1 MARVTF
7 ITPYFWPEVAANV
20 PLVTT
25 LSEDLAE
32 AGHAVTIVTGA
43 PNRNVD
49 ESTRRL
55 YPSGRR
61 HQELYHG
68 CRVIR
73 FPNPFSNRKGSLN
86 KIAEG
91 LTFMLWVAYAVLRL
105 RRCTDVYFVYSNPP
119 LLALPVSILGGKRP
133 LIYNLQDLFPDSAL
147 AAGLLSSDSPIT
159 RFLRSLEKATYRRCS
174 VIAAISPLFT
184 EHVCRLAPEARVEV
198 LPNWIDTEQIRQVDP
213 KDNTFRASLGLRDEF
228 VILYAGNMGFAQ
240 NLDVVVD
247 AAALLR
253 SHEGIR
259 FVLVGDGQYRDR
271 IEARVRS
278 LGLTNVLMAPMQ
290 PQNLV
295 PQVYSTGDVGLVA
308 VRRGQEKTSVPSKTW
323 TIMACS
329 RAVVACLGEDSYL
342 ARLLKQEEMGLVVSP
357 EDPRQLADAILR
369 LRSEP
374 ETLRRLSLRGRAYVE
389 ANLSRHR
396 VTSRYVRLVAELSS
410 RHAPGLIH

>member
-1 MARVTF
+1 MARVTL

-20 PLVTT
+20 PLMTN
-25 LSEDLAE
+25 LAEDLAE
-32 AGHAVTIVTGA
+32 AGHAVTIVTST

-49 ESTRRL
+49 ENTRRL
-55 YPSGRR
+55 YSSGRR

-68 CRVIR
+68 CPVIR

-91 LTFMLWVAYAVLRL
+91 LTFVLWVAYAVLKL
-105 RRCTDVYFVYSNPP
+105 RRHTDVYFVYSNPP
-119 LLALPVSILGGKRP
+119 LLALPVSVLGGRRP
-133 LIYNLQDLFPDSAL
+133 VIFNLQDLFPDSAV
-147 AAGLLSSDSPIT
+147 AAGLLSGDSGIT
-159 RFLRSLEKATYRRCS
+159 KLLRSLEKATYRRCS

-184 EHVCRLAPEARVEV
+184 EHVHKLVPEARVEV
-198 LPNWIDTEQIRQVDP
+198 LPNWIDTDQIRQVDP
-213 KDNTFRASLGLRDEF
+213 RDNTFRASLGLKDEF
-228 VILYAGNMGFAQ
+228 VILYAGNIGFSQ

-259 FVLVGDGQYRDR
+259 FVLVGDGQYKRR

-278 LGLTNVLMAPMQ
+278 LDLTNVLMAPIQ

-308 VRRGQEKTSVPSKTW
+308 VRSGQEKTSVPSKTW

-329 RAVVACLGEDSYL
+329 RAVVACIGEDSYL
-342 ARLLKQEEMGLVVSP
+342 ARLLTEEEIGLVVSP
-357 EDPRQLADAILR
+357 EDPRQLADAVLK

-374 ETLRRLSLRGRAYVE
+374 ETLRKLSLRGRAYVE
-389 ANLSRHR
+389 ANLSRR
-396 VTSRYVRLVAELSS
+396 SVTSRYVHLVEELSS
-410 RHAPGLIH
+410 RHA